1 MAASRVSKS
10 SLEGHQKS
18 QLAVTGHTA
27 TGLTALQAHGP
38 IGLMVT
44 GAHCHK
50 GSRSQGLTVTRA
62 HGQGAHGQGAH
73 GHGTHGPTGSLPH
86 RAHGHRGSRSPGLTV
101 TGAHGHKGSRSQGL
115 TVSGLT
121 VKGLMP
127 QGSRLR
133 GSRSRGS
140 RWSLDLFIVLLCSR
154 LEDIVPCIKHLLP
167 LNQRLKGP
175 TKRFNRKDYLKRHGR

>member
-27 TGLTALQAHGP
+27 TGLTAPHGP

-44 GAHCHK
+44 GAHGHK

-86 RAHGHRGSRSPGLTV
+86 KAHGHRGSRSPGLTV
-101 TGAHGHKGSRSQGL
+101 TRAHGHKGSRSQGL
-115 TVSGLT
+115 TVKGLT
-121 VKGLMP
+121 VKGLTVT
-127 QGSRLR
+127 GA
-133 GSRSRGS
+133 
-140 RWSLDLFIVLLCSR
+140 
-154 LEDIVPCIKHLLP
+154 
-167 LNQRLKGP
+167 
-175 TKRFNRKDYLKRHGR
+175 HGRGDHGHGAHGAHGGRWIYLSCSCARVLRTSSRASSTCFR